1 MIFLLLC
8 YKLNTEWSDMFMKAK
23 TRDKLVYIISIF
35 MLIVFILGLLPTL
48 I

>member
-1 MIFLLLC
+1 
-8 YKLNTEWSDMFMKAK
+8 MKAK

>member
-1 MIFLLLC
+1 M
-8 YKLNTEWSDMFMKAK
+8 MKKK

-35 MLIVFILGLLPTL
+35 MLVAFILGLLPAV

>member
-1 MIFLLLC
+1 
-8 YKLNTEWSDMFMKAK
+8 MKKK

-35 MLIVFILGLLPTL
+35 MLVAFILGLLPAL

>member
-1 MIFLLLC
+1 M
-8 YKLNTEWSDMFMKAK
+8 MKKK

-35 MLIVFILGLLPTL
+35 MLVAFILGLLPAL

>member
-1 MIFLLLC
+1 
-8 YKLNTEWSDMFMKAK
+8 MKAK

-35 MLIVFILGLLPTL
+35 MLIVFILGLLPAL